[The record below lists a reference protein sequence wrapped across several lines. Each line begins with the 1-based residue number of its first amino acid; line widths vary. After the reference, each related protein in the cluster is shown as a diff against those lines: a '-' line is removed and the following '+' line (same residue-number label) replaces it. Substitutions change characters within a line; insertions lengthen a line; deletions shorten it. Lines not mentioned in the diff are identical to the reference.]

1 MVFIYL
7 KQFFF
12 AIFMTLRQPNDE
24 KYVRMIQTNRKMRNI
39 EALNI
44 TSSAPKMTH

>member
-7 KQFFF
+7 KKNFF

-24 KYVRMIQTNRKMRNI
+24 KYERMIQSNKKMQNT